1 MPLVALYGWESCGGD
16 SGGLCDKNQHLSQ
29 SRLRHSIKH
38 DTYTRWGRSMTVI
51 EGPVQLDERSEGGA
65 LEKWSDVHALLGK
78 GLGSVV

>member
-1 MPLVALYGWESCGGD
+1 
-16 SGGLCDKNQHLSQ
+16 
-29 SRLRHSIKH
+29 
-38 DTYTRWGRSMTVI
+38 MTVI